1 MACLSTAPALSAAPA
16 AARPRAQRARLSV
29 HAAASGESVAGR
41 RQMLTATAGLL
52 AAGLLPTQKASAV
65 ECSLMGAVPCM
76 PAPPNGEPRYKLF
89 DGPAYDP
96 AKEAEKRLKEKFAA
110 EKKASEPAPAPAPAS
125 E

>member
-52 AAGLLPTQKASAV
+52 AAGPIPPPVIGDKPIPY
-65 ECSLMGAVPCM
+65 GY
-76 PAPPNGEPRYKLF
+76 APIITE
-89 DGPAYDP
+89 
-96 AKEAEKRLKEKFAA
+96 
-110 EKKASEPAPAPAPAS
+110 
-125 E
+125 